1 MAQPMMHFKVFS
13 ILQSLLSL
21 QVQNCSDNKSGK
33 PVSVAHLVE
42 QQTTFSLK

>member
-21 QVQNCSDNKSGK
+21 QVQNCSNKSGK